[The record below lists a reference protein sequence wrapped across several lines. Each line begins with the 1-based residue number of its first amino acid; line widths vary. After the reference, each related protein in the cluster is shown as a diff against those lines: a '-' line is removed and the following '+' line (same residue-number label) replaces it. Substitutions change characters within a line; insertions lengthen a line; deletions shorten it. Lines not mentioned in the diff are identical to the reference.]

1 MNPRHAYLFRK
12 EGLFLAFVFDLNL
25 WSTTI
30 IDYLKVKVKTITIEL
45 LPEEAEETS
54 NLRFTN
60 SGVAYTEIILLTA
73 KGQCFWS
80 DLTDSSSYFRP
91 IRRFASARTEMIS

>member
-25 WSTTI
+25 WSTAI

-45 LPEEAEETS
+45 LPGEAKETP
-54 NLRFTN
+54 NLHFTN